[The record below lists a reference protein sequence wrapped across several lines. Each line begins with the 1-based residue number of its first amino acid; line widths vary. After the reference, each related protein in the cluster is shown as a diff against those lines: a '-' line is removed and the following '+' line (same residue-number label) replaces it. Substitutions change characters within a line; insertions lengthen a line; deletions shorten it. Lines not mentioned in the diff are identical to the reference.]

1 MNKTISKGH
10 LMIIRKFKVVARKGD
25 QLDFTAEGKG
35 RIVDWNT
42 IVGYQSGPLEGINWW
57 VVIQRNGKDIA
68 RKMKVT
74 QLSADITGALIKA
87 VAREYSK
94 PTTQTSGPQSGP
106 HNSSKK
112 WPASDN
118 PDVAR
123 AGLVDTL
130 EHVGLKVVTEVPKS
144 GPLDIPEFLR
154 R

>member
-10 LMIIRKFKVVARKGD
+10 QMTIRKFKVVARKGD

-42 IVGYQSGPLEGINWW
+42 IVGYQSGPQEGINWW
-57 VVIQRNGKDIA
+57 VVIQRNGKDIT

-94 PTTQTSGPQSGP
+94 TVTQTSGPQSGP

-123 AGLVDTL
+123 IGLADTL
-130 EHVGLKVVTEVPKS
+130 KKVVTEVPKS